1 MLMVKQLP
9 LSGVYNYII
18 KIIHQSRIKKNPDIN
33 VRVFCLDW
41 FKIISVL
48 VKGLIEN

>member
-9 LSGVYNYII
+9 LIGVYNYII
-18 KIIHQSRIKKNPDIN
+18 TIIHQSRKNPDIN

>member
-9 LSGVYNYII
+9 LIGVYNYII
-18 KIIHQSRIKKNPDIN
+18 IIFHQSRKNPDIN